1 MTLGKKLALQRK
13 AIGLSLDEVAL
24 KIRVNTQ
31 TLADWE
37 NNVGEPSIQNLKDFA
52 TLYNVS
58 LDDLLD
64 TGMGD
69 DDETLAY
76 CKTCG
81 IAINEKNLGEK
92 TPEML
97 CRRCVEVRKAK
108 ERREAMEQQAIRERQ
123 EKLARAQR
131 LDEYNARLSRKKA
144 IRRKRNKSFIVAAIP
159 TLIWIA
165 FLIYTL
171 NQSYNQTWLIV
182 GSIISY
188 ALFAEV
194 ALLFYDGPVRN
205 FLVRMFTASVNMPG
219 LMYTFDW
226 DGFLWVIMMK
236 ALFAIIRFCLGIIFG
251 TIGFILGLVISP
263 FVFPYKMI
271 KMCVDIHHADVS
283 DYV

>member
-251 TIGFILGLVISP
+251 TIGFILGLAISP

>member
-64 TGMGD
+64 TGMGG

-97 CRRCVEVRKAK
+97 CRRCVEAKKAR
-108 ERREAMEQQAIRERQ
+108 ERREVMEQQAIKERQ

-131 LDEYNARLSRKKA
+131 LDDYNARLSRKKT

-171 NQSYNQTWLIV
+171 NQSYNQTWLIA

-194 ALLFYDGPVRN
+194 ALLFYDGPIRN
-205 FLVRMFTASVNMPG
+205 FLARMFTASFNMPG

-226 DGFLWVIMMK
+226 DGFLWVIMVR
-236 ALFAIIRFCLGIIFG
+236 ALFAVIRFGLGIIFG
-251 TIGFILGLVISP
+251 TIGFIIGLAISP
-263 FVFPYKMI
+263 FVFPYHMI